1 VTELVLHSLLVAAI
15 LWPLVLFATCIV
27 QGTAK
32 GVTPWLASAPLPAVV
47 AALFCRGFYLT
58 LSPSTLMPFTLQIS
72 TPGAVLLGV
81 SGFLWSMAAF
91 DLPRRL
97 ADNPHRK
104 RFVTCWLLT
113 LTGNLGVF
121 IAADVMAFFVFYAL
135 ASLSAYGLVIHEET
149 REARHAGKV
158 YIGFALFGEALLLMG
173 LVLLVHNPQGG
184 SFHIA
189 DAVAALPD
197 SPWFPATLLLLVS
210 AFALKLGLIPGH
222 GWLPLAH
229 SVAPAPASAVLSGA
243 ILNAG
248 VMGLILFVPFQA
260 QYPDG
265 TFLMHLGFATAFFG
279 VAIGLTQKNPKSV
292 LAYSS
297 VSQMG
302 FIAAVC
308 GMGMTLGTGA
318 DTRLVTLPI
327 AFYAAHHTL
336 VKGGVFLAAGIA
348 ELRGNNRFAL
358 WALPSVLIGLGLAGL
373 PFTGGMLAKLA
384 VKDIL
389 GKGVAATLATGSSA
403 ATACLM
409 TLFIFRLVQK
419 RAPAGPSPRIAPLMT
434 AWLLLALA
442 ALALPWVLHP
452 LVESISLSKV
462 LSLLELWKGSWPIA
476 LGALLGAWFGVGDRL
491 PRIPAGDIFHLAPAL
506 DGILCSIRVRIE
518 TCERFLRRWEVS
530 GTLLVS
536 FVAVLALLLFFA
548 RP

>member
-1 VTELVLHSLLVAAI
+1 MDLFLQSLLVAAVV
-15 LWPLVLFATCIV
+15 WPLVLFATCIL
-27 QGTAK
+27 QGSAR
-32 GVTPWLASAPLPAVV
+32 GVTPWLATAPLPAVL
-47 AALFCRGFYLT
+47 AALFCRGFYLS
-58 LSPSTLMPFTLQIS
+58 LSPSATMPFTLQIS

-81 SGFLWSMAAF
+81 SGFLWAMAAF

-104 RFVTCWLLT
+104 RFVICWLLT

-121 IAADVMAFFVFYAL
+121 IAADVLTFFVFYAM

-149 REARHAGKV
+149 KEARQAGKV
-158 YIGFALFGEALLLMG
+158 YIGFALFGESLLLMG
-173 LVLLVHNPQGG
+173 LVLLVHNPFGG

-197 SPWFPATLLLLVS
+197 SPWFTATMMLLIS

-248 VMGLILFVPFQA
+248 VMGLILFVPFQTEF
-260 QYPDG
+260 PKG
-265 TFLMHLGFATAFFG
+265 HWLMYLGFATAFFG
-279 VAIGLTQKNPKSV
+279 VALGLTQKNPKSV

-308 GMGMTLGTGA
+308 GMGMTLGAAT
-318 DTRLVTLPI
+318 DTLAITLPL

-348 ELRGNNRFAL
+348 ELRGNNRFAP
-358 WALPSVLIGLGLAGL
+358 WVLPAVLIGPGLAGL

-389 GKGVAATLATGSSA
+389 GNGTAAMLATVSSA
-403 ATACLM
+403 ATAGLM
-409 TLFIFRLVQK
+409 TFFIFRLVQK

-442 ALALPWVLHP
+442 ALVVPWVLHP
-452 LVESISLSKV
+452 VVGSISLSKAFA
-462 LSLLELWKGSWPIA
+462 LAELWKGTWPIG
-476 LGALLGAWFGVGDRL
+476 LGVLLGAWLGAGDRL
-491 PRIPAGDIFHLAPAL
+491 PRIPAGDIYHLAPAL
-506 DGILCSIRVRIE
+506 DGVFCSIRFRIE
-518 TCERFLRRWEVS
+518 TCERFLRRWDVS
-530 GTLLVS
+530 GTVLVA
-536 FVAVLALLLFFA
+536 FAAVLALLLYFTSS
-548 RP
+548 